1 MVVPSWRLVMGRVK
15 IDLENCYGIKK
26 LQHEFDFSSHR
37 VYAIYAPNG
46 SMKSSLALTFKD
58 FAVGDNPRDRLYP
71 GRVSRCQITDE
82 NGNDVSRDRVVVLS
96 PYERSEENTKN
107 AAILLVNSTLREQYD
122 HLHAETEKAKTLLIK
137 ELKKQSKSKR
147 DVEAEI
153 SLAFTFAEG
162 GFHLSLGRLEKELRD
177 QGDTPYADLPYD
189 IVFDDKVLE
198 VLNDANVKGSL
209 DTYISRY
216 NELIS
221 ASTYFRKGTFEYY
234 NAAAIAKHLAEQGF
248 FNAKHFVILNG
259 KTRVEI
265 TSRTQLEDII
275 AAEKQQITTDAALR
289 GKFDSIDKS
298 LLANVSLRAF
308 RTYVLN
314 NEAILSQLGNVPKFK
329 QEVWKSYLKTHFNL
343 YEDLMRKHDE
353 AEQKSRAII
362 EQARKEHTQWEQVIQ
377 LFNARFVVPFKLSVK
392 NRDAVVIGNDD
403 PLLAFTCEDIDS
415 GETASVERSALI
427 DILSQGEKKALYILD
442 ILFDVQ
448 VRIQNGQETLF
459 IIDDIA
465 DSFDYRN
472 KYAIIQYLMDIAKTP
487 TFKLII
493 LTHNFDF
500 FRTACLRFVGYSGC
514 LMASKSSSGLSIDRA
529 SGIKNPFVN
538 EWKGHFF
545 DDEKK
550 RIASI
555 SFMRNLIE
563 YTQGQDNSDF
573 HTLTSLVHSKPG
585 SKKIVQS
592 DLDEIYKTLFPGGNG
607 RAHPSPRKSV
617 VESIHEEA
625 RKCLVANASA
635 NLEHKIVL
643 SIAIRLAA
651 EQFIIA
657 KINDNNFVNQLTENQ
672 TQKLLEKYEA
682 MFGDNEI
689 ETVNVLQRV
698 ALMVPENIHLNAFM
712 YEPIVDMSDE
722 HLKKLYKDVLELK

>member
-1 MVVPSWRLVMGRVK
+1 MGRVK

-26 LQHEFDFSSHR
+26 LEYEFDFSQR
-37 VYAIYAPNG
+37 NVYAVYAPNG

-58 FAVGDNPRDRLYP
+58 FSGGDSPKDRLYP
-71 GRVSRCQITDE
+71 QRVTQCRITDE
-82 NGNDVSRDRVVVLS
+82 NGHDLARDQVVVLK
-96 PYERSEENTKN
+96 PYEASQENTQN
-107 AAILLVNSTLREQYD
+107 AAILLVNSKLREQYNQ
-122 HLHAETEKAKTLLIK
+122 LHTETEKAKTLLLR
-137 ELKKQSKSKR
+137 ELKKQSKTKR
-147 DVEAEI
+147 DLEAEI

-162 GFHLSLGRLEKELRD
+162 GFYVSLGRLEKELRD
-177 QGDTPYADLPYD
+177 QADAPYANLPYD
-189 IVFDDKVLE
+189 IVFDDRVLE
-198 VLNDANVKGSL
+198 VLKDANVKASL

-221 ASTYFRKGTFEYY
+221 ASTYFKKGTFEYY
-234 NAAAIAKHLAEQGF
+234 NASTIAKHLADQGF
-248 FNAKHFVILNG
+248 FNAKHFVTLNG
-259 KTRVEI
+259 KTRIEI
-265 TSRTQLEDII
+265 TSRAQLEELV
-275 AAEKQQITTDAALR
+275 AAEKQQIVADTALR
-289 GKFDSIDKS
+289 ERLESIDKS
-298 LLANVSLRAF
+298 LLAHANLRAF
-308 RTYVLN
+308 RTYIMN
-314 NEAILSQLGNVPKFK
+314 NEAILSQLGNVQKFK
-329 QEVWKSYLKTHFNL
+329 QEVWKSYLKEHFHL
-343 YEDLMRKHDE
+343 YEDLMKKHDE
-353 AEQKSRAII
+353 AEKKSRDII
-362 EQARKEHTQWEQVIQ
+362 EEARKEHTQWEQVIE
-377 LFNARFVVPFKLSVK
+377 LFNDRFVVPFKLSVK

-403 PLLAFTCEDIDS
+403 PLLGFTCEDD
-415 GETASVERSALI
+415 GETAAVERATLV

-448 VRIQNGQETLF
+448 VRVQNSQETLF

-472 KYAIIQYLMDIAKTP
+472 KYAIIQYLIDIAKNP
-487 TFKLII
+487 ASKLII

-500 FRTACLRFVGYSGC
+500 FRTVCLRFVGYSGC

-529 SGIKNPFVN
+529 AGIKNPFVN

-563 YTQGQDNSDF
+563 YTQGIHNADYDV
-573 HTLTSLVHSKPG
+573 LTSLVHAKLG
-585 SKKIVQS
+585 SHKIVQS
-592 DLDEIYKTLFPGGNG
+592 DLDAIYHRLFPGSNG
-607 RAHPSPRKSV
+607 HAHQSPLKSV

-625 RKCLVANASA
+625 KKCLGANAGA
-635 NLEHKIVL
+635 NFEHKVVL

-651 EQFIIA
+651 EQFMIA
-657 KINDNNFVNQLTENQ
+657 KINNNAFVQQLTENQ

-682 MFGDNEI
+682 TFGSSEV
-689 ETVNVLQRV
+689 ETVKVLQRV

-722 HLKKLYKDVLELK
+722 HLKKLYKAVTGLN